1 MLRLNIVCGLT
12 ITVLFTGMMGCS
24 KNQED
29 SPATSEASQATD
41 ADTAESADAGVTP
54 KATPVEEAAPVPP
67 SPLEARRATLR
78 SSFLELN
85 CLRKSSGTE
94 LSLAVYKKAGFE
106 DAASWSKA
114 WHEEAEKNVEWASK
128 IIEEASEKGCKVKLE
143 APLE

>member
-1 MLRLNIVCGLT
+1 MLRLNVVWGLA
-12 ITVLFTGMMGCS
+12 ITGLLAGMMGCS
-24 KNQED
+24 KKQED
-29 SPATSEASQATD
+29 SPAASEASQPTD
-41 ADTAESADAGVTP
+41 AGPARAVDAGV
-54 KATPVEEAAPVPP
+54 AEEAKVMEAPPVPA
-67 SPLEARRATLR
+67 SPQETRRANLR

-128 IIEEASEKGCKVKLE
+128 IIEEATEKGCKVKLE

>member
-1 MLRLNIVCGLT
+1 MLRLNVVWGLA
-12 ITVLFTGMMGCS
+12 ISVLLAGMMGCS
-24 KNQED
+24 KKQED
-29 SPATSEASQATD
+29 SPAAPGASQPTD
-41 ADTAESADAGVTP
+41 AGPAMAVDAGVAEEA
-54 KATPVEEAAPVPP
+54 KVVEEAPPVPA
-67 SPLEARRATLR
+67 SPQEARRANLR

-128 IIEEASEKGCKVKLE
+128 IIEEATEKGCKVKLE